1 MYDWTYLDDSGDE
14 VGRSERF
21 ADSESA
27 EAWISTA
34 WRDLAERG
42 VEQVELVDRIRERP
56 MYRMGLEGG
65 GSEDEPSG

>member
-65 GSEDEPSG
+65 SEDEPAG

>member
-27 EAWISTA
+27 EAWITTA
-34 WRDLAERG
+34 WRDLADRG
-42 VEQVELVDRIRERP
+42 VEQVELFDRVRARS
-56 MYRMGLEGG
+56 MYRMGLE
-65 GSEDEPSG
+65 SSDPDADSSG